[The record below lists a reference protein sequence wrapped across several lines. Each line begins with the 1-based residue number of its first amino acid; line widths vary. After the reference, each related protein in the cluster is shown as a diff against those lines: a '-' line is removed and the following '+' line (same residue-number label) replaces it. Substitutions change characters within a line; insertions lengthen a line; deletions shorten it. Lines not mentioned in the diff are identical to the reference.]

1 MKKLSPFIFLTLLF
15 SSLCD
20 AQSLTE
26 RILDFKSAITVF
38 ADATMHV
45 HETIAVALPAGRHGI
60 MREFPTSYADRWGV
74 KHIVSFN
81 VESVMQDG
89 KPAQYKVQML
99 ENGKRIVIGDPHK
112 TLTFGVHVYDIV
124 YTTHRQLGFFENH
137 DELYWNV
144 TGNGWR
150 LPIDHASATV
160 TLPDAIAPNQ
170 MRVEAYTG
178 YQGQQGKN
186 YLAAISGPSTAQWH
200 TIEPLAPHEGLTLV
214 ITLPKGIVIPPS
226 LLKKIGYFIRD
237 NGALFLLLLGLFTL
251 LGYCLMALRSI
262 WKEQRAGT
270 IIPLFYPPQDLQPA
284 YIRHLMEY
292 GFDNKAFAAEI
303 INMAVHGFITIES
316 KQNFLSRTYILK
328 KTGDGD
334 ESLREAYKPL
344 LASLFGSSDT
354 LKLNS
359 DNQSYM
365 SQTMELLKHAVSK
378 AMNQYFEYYGHI
390 LGYGIIIAC
399 VFSFAAF
406 LVGFEGQGQLFF
418 GFAALFAL
426 ILFGFAYAIK
436 GYTQAGRKLRDE
448 IEGFK
453 LFLKTTEEERLKIIG
468 TPPTRTPELYEKYLP
483 YAVALGVEKQWSD
496 QFAPVFAQM
505 ARAGAPYVPIWYIG
519 NGRDFSGKNFG
530 SNLSNSL
537 SSAIASS
544 TKVSSSGTPPGSSS
558 GSGGGGSSGGGG
570 GGGGGGT
577 W

>member
-38 ADATMHV
+38 ADATMRV
-45 HETIAVALPAGRHGI
+45 HETIAVALPAGRRGI
-60 MREFPTSYADRWGV
+60 MRDFPTSYADRWSV

-124 YTTHRQLGFFENH
+124 YTTHRQLGFFENY

-160 TLPDAIAPNQ
+160 TLPDAIVPNQ

-178 YQGQQGKN
+178 YQGQKGKN
-186 YLAAISGPSTAQWH
+186 YHATISGPSTAQWN

-214 ITLPKGIVIPPS
+214 ITWPKGIVIPPS

-251 LGYCLMALRSI
+251 LGYCLMALRFI

-270 IIPLFYPPQDLQPA
+270 IIPLFYPPNGLQPA

-316 KQNFLSRTYILK
+316 
-328 KTGDGD
+328 
-334 ESLREAYKPL
+334 
-344 LASLFGSSDT
+344 
-354 LKLNS
+354 
-359 DNQSYM
+359 
-365 SQTMELLKHAVSK
+365 
-378 AMNQYFEYYGHI
+378 
-390 LGYGIIIAC
+390 
-399 VFSFAAF
+399 
-406 LVGFEGQGQLFF
+406 
-418 GFAALFAL
+418 
-426 ILFGFAYAIK
+426 
-436 GYTQAGRKLRDE
+436 
-448 IEGFK
+448 
-453 LFLKTTEEERLKIIG
+453 
-468 TPPTRTPELYEKYLP
+468 
-483 YAVALGVEKQWSD
+483 
-496 QFAPVFAQM
+496 
-505 ARAGAPYVPIWYIG
+505 
-519 NGRDFSGKNFG
+519 
-530 SNLSNSL
+530 
-537 SSAIASS
+537 
-544 TKVSSSGTPPGSSS
+544 
-558 GSGGGGSSGGGG
+558 
-570 GGGGGGT
+570 
-577 W
+577 